1 MSKRILDILISTIG
15 LIFFSPL
22 IFILI
27 LIARID
33 TGESGVF
40 IQGRI
45 GLKGKKFGL
54 LKIRTMKSVDY
65 IQTVVT
71 TKNDPRITATGKL
84 LRNLKFDELP
94 QLWNVLKG
102 EMSLVGPRPEVEDY
116 INLIPKPYKDK
127 ILSIRPGI
135 TGPATLKYR
144 DEESLLQTKN
154 DPEKY
159 NIEVIFPDK
168 ITINL
173 NYIEKYNLFTDLYY
187 IYKTIFRL

>member
-15 LIFFSPL
+15 LIFFFPL

-40 IQGRI
+40 IQDRI

-94 QLWNVLKG
+94 QLWNVFKG

-116 INLIPKPYKDK
+116 INLIPKPHKDK

-144 DEESLLQTKN
+144 DEESLLQTKD

>member
-40 IQGRI
+40 IQDRI

>member
-15 LIFFSPL
+15 LVFFSPL

-40 IQGRI
+40 IQDRI

-71 TKNDPRITATGKL
+71 IKNDPRITATGKL

-116 INLIPKPYKDK
+116 INLIPKPHKDK

-144 DEESLLQTKN
+144 DEESLLQTKD

-173 NYIEKYNLFTDLYY
+173 NYIEKYNLFMDLYY